1 MGMISFIISPQI
13 SFVFGSSCGNY
24 AVLNLWKAL
33 I

>member
-13 SFVFGSSCGNY
+13 SLVFGSSCGKDT
-24 AVLNLWKAL
+24 VLNLWEAL